1 MRLLRKL
8 KLSARM
14 CMIKLIIKLMRLVIK
29 KVVNVRK
36 LNVEKSIVSAST
48 QVLSVPSCASA
59 KIASTRKMI
68 SSNSL
73 TKSKIPGKHQAAKIK
88 RGNMQNRKVI
98 LTKKKNLNLLFQKR
112 AGQEINRVREYK
124 NHKKM

>member
-68 SSNSL
+68 NSNHL
-73 TKSKIPGKHQAAKIK
+73 TKWKIQGKSQEPKIK
-88 RGNMQNRKVI
+88 RGNMLNKKEI
-98 LTKKKNLNLLFQKR
+98 LKKSNLNRQFQKR
-112 AGQEINRVREYK
+112 AG
-124 NHKKM
+124 